1 MRFSKLLKFV
11 FILLLTAG
19 FKPVCAGDL
28 TELEYITESYPPY
41 NFKEGNQLQGIAVD
55 VLVAATAAAGDP
67 LSVASIR
74 MLPWPRAYL
83 RAQKEDGVVLFSTTR
98 TEQREPLFQ
107 WVGPIAAT
115 RVVLMARKADNIVIS
130 SVDDISRY
138 TVGAILDDIGEQLL
152 KSAGV
157 AESSIKIIP
166 SADALAKMLGAGRIQ
181 LWAYEENVA
190 RWYIKQSKL
199 DNTQFEVV
207 HVLKESD
214 LYYTLNNNIPAA
226 TVQRLQD
233 GVDKILNDKA
243 AYQKILDR
251 YL

>member
-1 MRFSKLLKFV
+1 MKLQMLIKFV
-11 FILLLTAG
+11 CVLLLFTGLKSAWAG
-19 FKPVCAGDL
+19 EL
-28 TELEYITESYPPY
+28 TTLKYITESYPPY
-41 NFKEGNQLQGIAVD
+41 NFKEGDKLQGIAVD
-55 VLVAATAAAGDP
+55 LLVAATVAAGDP
-67 LSVASIR
+67 LSVDSIR
-74 MLPWPRAYL
+74 VLPWPRAYML
-83 RAQKEDGVVLFSTTR
+83 AQKEAGTVLFSTTR

-107 WVGPIAAT
+107 WVGPIAST
-115 RVVLMARKADNIVIS
+115 RVVLMARKADNIVINNA
-130 SVDDISRY
+130 DDISRY
-138 TVGAILDDIGEQLL
+138 MVGAILDDIGEQLL

-157 AESSIKIIP
+157 ADSAIKIIP

-226 TVQRLQD
+226 TVQRLQE
-233 GVDKILNDKA
+233 GVNKIRNDNA

>member
-1 MRFSKLLKFV
+1 M
-11 FILLLTAG
+11 
-19 FKPVCAGDL
+19 
-28 TELEYITESYPPY
+28 
-41 NFKEGNQLQGIAVD
+41 
-55 VLVAATAAAGDP
+55 
-67 LSVASIR
+67 
-74 MLPWPRAYL
+74 
-83 RAQKEDGVVLFSTTR
+83 VLFSTTR

-214 LYYTLNNNIPAA
+214 LYYTLNNNIPAE
-226 TVQRLQD
+226 TVQRLQN